1 MESSVPFT
9 SSVATVSLRIVTIL
23 SIVVQMPPS
32 FFAANRQRQFRG
44 MHSLDALNG
53 LRVATSGNN
62 GTPKSR
68 FDKVL
73 AAAEAFAIAFAF
85 PA

>member
-1 MESSVPFT
+1 VFVIPAQAGIQT
-9 SSVATVSLRIVTIL
+9 ATQVSRLR
-23 SIVVQMPPS
+23 
-32 FFAANRQRQFRG
+32 
-44 MHSLDALNG
+44 
-53 LRVATSGNN
+53 GNN